1 MNSMRDLWDSVL
13 KRLSGELS
21 DITIKTW
28 FDEVTVVTMEDS
40 AFVLHC
46 SNTFKKST
54 IEARFLPHIKA
65 ALRDLFSTDLE
76 VKILDDQ
83 QLAAYHGVAPDR
95 PGDLSESEAFT
106 FETYV
111 VGPQNKLA
119 FAAAKAVTEKPGEN
133 YNPLFIYGDS
143 GLGKTH
149 LLYAIANALRKKR
162 PEARIVYVKGDDFT
176 NELIAS
182 IRENRNA
189 EFREKYRQTDI
200 LLMDDIQFIA
210 GKIQTQEEFFH
221 TFNTLYE
228 SGRQIV
234 LTSDRPPKEITQL
247 EDRLRTRF
255 EWGLMVDVAPPDFET
270 RFAIIQNKAAMLGV
284 KLPGDVMDYIAENIT
299 SNVRQIEGTLNKILA
314 YRDLLD
320 DQVNEETVSRAIRD
334 MLKKSNDFAPTP
346 KVIVGYICS
355 YFHVDEDTLRG
366 QSRSRDV
373 VAARQIAIY
382 LIRRMTSLSLNDI
395 GKEFGDRDHS
405 TIMHSLEKVES
416 QMRSDPAFAEKV
428 KAMQTSHFNDFLMPL
443 YQGSAFNAGSTDVG
457 DVSYQCPTAQ
467 IHVTVWPNHVPCH
480 SWQVVS
486 CNKTPMAH
494 KATVHAGKVLCAAA
508 IDLLEQPALLEAAKA
523 EFRQRTAAGYNC
535 PIPPDAVPAPLEL

>member
-1 MNSMRDLWDSVL
+1 MNSLKDVWDSVL
-13 KRLSGELS
+13 TRLGGELS
-21 DITIKTW
+21 EVTIRTW
-28 FDEVTVVTMEDS
+28 FDEVDVVTLEDS

-76 VKILDDQ
+76 VKILDDE
-83 QLAAYHGVAPDR
+83 QLSAYHGVAPDR
-95 PGDLSESEAFT
+95 PGDLSEAKAFT

-119 FAAAKAVTEKPGEN
+119 FAAAKAVTEKPGEK

-149 LLYAIANALRKKR
+149 LLYAIANAARKKW
-162 PEARIVYVKGDDFT
+162 PAARIVYIKGDDFT
-176 NELIAS
+176 NELVAS

-228 SGRQIV
+228 AGKQIV
-234 LTSDRPPKEITQL
+234 VTSDRPPMEMNKL
-247 EDRLRTRF
+247 EDRIRTRL
-255 EWGLMVDVAPPDFET
+255 EWGLMADVQPPDLET
-270 RFAIIQNKAAMLGV
+270 RMAITRNKAAQFGV
-284 KLPGDVMDYIAENIT
+284 VLPDEVVTFIGETVT
-299 SNVRQIEGTLNKILA
+299 SNIRQLEGTLNKILA

-346 KVIVGYICS
+346 AIIVGYICS
-355 YFHVDEDTLRG
+355 YFHVDEETLRG

-373 VAARQIAIY
+373 VAARQIAMY
-382 LIRRMTSLSLNDI
+382 LIRRMTSMSLNDI

-405 TIMHSLEKVES
+405 TILHSLDKVES
-416 QMRSDPAFAEKV
+416 TMRSDPAFAEKV
-428 KAMQTSHFNDFLMPL
+428 KEITTNINS
-443 YQGSAFNAGSTDVG
+443 
-457 DVSYQCPTAQ
+457 
-467 IHVTVWPNHVPCH
+467 
-480 SWQVVS
+480 
-486 CNKTPMAH
+486 K
-494 KATVHAGKVLCAAA
+494 K
-508 IDLLEQPALLEAAKA
+508 
-523 EFRQRTAAGYNC
+523 
-535 PIPPDAVPAPLEL
+535 